1 MNSVSSNNHGL
12 KYQVAKIWNYKIW
25 DFATTE
31 LVKVWNPQIKDL
43 FFFSVSS
50 ECDLFNKNKNWIGNM
65 PRAISI
71 N

>member
-31 LVKVWNPQIKDL
+31 LVKVWNPQM
-43 FFFSVSS
+43 FFFSASS
-50 ECDLFNKNKNWIGNM
+50 ECDLFNKINWLGNM